1 MKNDNSGNSRKG
13 YLLHTLQQNTRES
26 ENMAVFR
33 IAKIDARER
42 ERKRGQILKKKHKQT
57 MTQGMQINEDFRLSN
72 RLSIV
77 SMNDD
82 FHEPFA

>member
-13 YLLHTLQQNTRES
+13 YLLQTLQQNTRES

-42 ERKRGQILKKKHKQT
+42 EKAG
-57 MTQGMQINEDFRLSN
+57 SN
-72 RLSIV
+72 I
-77 SMNDD
+77 
-82 FHEPFA
+82 EKET